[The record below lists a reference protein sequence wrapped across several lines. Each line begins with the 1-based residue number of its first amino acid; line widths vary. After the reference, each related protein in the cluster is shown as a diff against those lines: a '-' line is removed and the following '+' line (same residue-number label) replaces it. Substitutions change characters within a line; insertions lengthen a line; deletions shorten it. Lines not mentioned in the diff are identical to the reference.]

1 MIEIRR
7 ITAGEAEEFLGLLCG
22 VFHLDISRARPV
34 FYDTVLFDL
43 GRKWALFE
51 DGRMVSIL
59 TTTGLSF
66 GWGRCVGIAGVAT
79 LDQHQGKGY
88 AQRLLEQVLTV
99 AESEGEG
106 PAMLFAHQETL
117 YRRVGFELKD
127 EVVRGSIQTT
137 RMPPDGAP
145 FSNSEVQHFYKSW
158 AEASTDRL
166 VRTNDRWRYWGLACR
181 ICEPFLNG
189 YACVEPGLIREAV
202 ATQPADRW
210 PLPAGSEWYGL
221 RSVTAACKVPV
232 KKTAVELLFMTRGVP
247 GQPQMFM
254 TDQF

>member
-7 ITAGEAEEFLGLLCG
+7 IVASEAEEFLGLLCG

-43 GRKWALFE
+43 SRKWALFE
-51 DGRMVSIL
+51 DGRLVSIL

-66 GWGRCVGIAGVAT
+66 GWGKCVGIAGVAT
-79 LDQHQGKGY
+79 REGQQGRGFG
-88 AQRLLEQVLTV
+88 QRLLEHVLEV

-117 YRRVGFELKD
+117 YRRVGFVLTD
-127 EVVRGSIQTT
+127 EVIRGPISTVKMSPDQT
-137 RMPPDGAP
+137 P
-145 FSNSEVQHFYKSW
+145 FSNSEVQHMYKTWS
-158 AEASTDRL
+158 EGSPDRL
-166 VRTNDRWRYWGLACR
+166 VRTHDRWRYWGLACR
-181 ICEPFLNG
+181 ICEPFLDG

-202 ATQPADRW
+202 SFGKADKW
-210 PLPAGSEWYGL
+210 PVPSGSEWYGL
-221 RSVTAACKVPV
+221 RSVTSACSVPV
-232 KKTAVELLFMTRGVP
+232 KRPEVELLFMTRGVP
-247 GQPQMFM
+247 RQPQMFM